1 MFFDEKIREG
11 SERNEMQEL
20 REKRDDYDDIKEINV
35 ELVESVEGLEQQP
48 MVVTGSPFEIA
59 GSLDC
64 TQGDNRYNVASDCG
78 LVSCSNYLKLCG
90 IEVSEDEIV
99 GYALANNLCSRG
111 YFSAPE
117 SWGGTN
123 DQNLETILEHYGVGS
138 SVFHPDEK
146 RGSIEGIADAV
157 ECGHAVMIGVN
168 AGCLWDDPNFVGD
181 GRANHQITV
190 TGTIRNES
198 GELAAL
204 TVCDSGRSLGADS
217 CRVVSVSDMQGF
229 YAAIPGASAIISD
242 RAVR

>member
-99 GYALANNLCSRG
+99 GYALANN
-111 YFSAPE
+111 
-117 SWGGTN
+117 
-123 DQNLETILEHYGVGS
+123 
-138 SVFHPDEK
+138 
-146 RGSIEGIADAV
+146 IATPKLIQWKLTKLLGNKAFQ
-157 ECGHAVMIGVN
+157 G
-168 AGCLWDDPNFVGD
+168 L
-181 GRANHQITV
+181 GRAAYWILGQI
-190 TGTIRNES
+190 
-198 GELAAL
+198 
-204 TVCDSGRSLGADS
+204 
-217 CRVVSVSDMQGF
+217 
-229 YAAIPGASAIISD
+229 
-242 RAVR
+242 AVILRQPHWIFCTSF